1 MWLGE
6 PVVLPDQLVGT
17 VVFIGDGDGAP
28 GDGGYVPVVV
38 VGVGIGVVAPVLVRS
53 PHNLEMSGLSHGV
66 IKRAASTVC
75 ILST

>member
-38 VGVGIGVVAPVLVRS
+38 VGVGIGVVAAVLVFVQQDES
-53 PHNLEMSGLSHGV
+53 DNFKKGFNLSSL
-66 IKRAASTVC
+66 
-75 ILST
+75 